1 MKTLIESSI
10 EIKGIGKQNP
20 LTIFNI
26 EFENQKL
33 SNQYLPLTKVSGRKL
48 GVFFK
53 YDEDGDVKFDKILL
67 SIIESQDEME
77 IKNFI
82 VAEINSYLA

>member
-20 LTIFNI
+20 LTLFNI
-26 EFENQKL
+26 ESEDEKL
-33 SNQYLPLTKVSGRKL
+33 SNRYVPLTKISGRKL
-48 GVFFK
+48 GVVFK
-53 YDEDGDVKFDKILL
+53 YDEDGDVKVDKILL